1 MTRHGAVFLSASVP
15 QPGRRGFDSF
25 DSLLVS
31 SAVHAFVEVVLGRRL
46 LVWGGQPAITP
57 IIWEAA
63 RRLEV
68 PYERCVLLYQSAFFR
83 GHYPEANLRFN
94 NWVEVPAVDGDLRAS
109 LVRMRARML
118 SDRPYEAAVFIGGME
133 GVIDEFDAL
142 RESAPGVRL
151 IPLPTPGGVSRELFE
166 RAENLPREM
175 RTRTDFTYWLYRLLD
190 IDPSEP
196 RLLVDAGTGD
206 DDSRSE

>member
-1 MTRHGAVFLSASVP
+1 MIQRGAVFLSASVP
-15 QPGRRGFDSF
+15 QPGRRGYESF
-25 DSLLVS
+25 DPVLVN

-63 RRLEV
+63 RRLGV
-68 PYERCVLLYQSAFFR
+68 PYERSVLLYQSAFFR
-83 GHYPEANLRFN
+83 GRYPEANLRFD
-94 NWVEVPAVDGDLRAS
+94 NWVEVAAVEEDMHAS
-109 LVRMRARML
+109 LARMRAKMF

-142 RESAPGVRL
+142 RDWAPEARLLPLPAPGGAARD
-151 IPLPTPGGVSRELFE
+151 LFE
-166 RAENLPREM
+166 RVENLPNEL
-175 RTRTDFTYWLYRLLD
+175 RTRTDFTYWLYRLLE

-196 RLLVDAGTGD
+196 RVLGEV
-206 DDSRSE
+206 

>member
-1 MTRHGAVFLSASVP
+1 MIGQGAVFLSASVP
-15 QPGRRGFDSF
+15 QPGRRGSESF
-25 DSLLVS
+25 DPVLLG

-63 RRLEV
+63 RRLDV
-68 PYERCVLLYQSAFFR
+68 PYERSVLLYQSAFFR
-83 GHYPEANLRFN
+83 DRYPEVNVRFD
-94 NWVEVPAVDGDLRAS
+94 NWVEVEAAEGDMHAS
-109 LVRMRARML
+109 LALMRSRMFL
-118 SDRPYEAAVFIGGME
+118 DHSYEAAVFIGGME

-142 RESAPGVRL
+142 REAAPGARL
-151 IPLPTPGGVSRELFE
+151 VPLPVPGGVSRELFE
-166 RAENLPREM
+166 LVESLPSEM

-196 RLLVDAGTGD
+196 RIL
-206 DDSRSE
+206 R

>member
-1 MTRHGAVFLSASVP
+1 MIGHGAVFLSASVP
-15 QPGRRGFDSF
+15 QLGRRGFESF
-25 DSLLVS
+25 DPVLVS

-63 RRLEV
+63 RRLGV

-83 GHYPEANLRFN
+83 DRYPQANLRFD
-94 NWVEVPAVDGDLRAS
+94 NWVEVAAVEGDMHAS
-109 LVRMRARML
+109 LVRMRTQMF

-133 GVIDEFDAL
+133 GVIAEFEAL
-142 RESAPGVRL
+142 RDSAPGARL
-151 IPLPTPGGVSRELFE
+151 IPLPTPGGVSRELFDRVE
-166 RAENLPREM
+166 ALPNEM

-196 RLLVDAGTGD
+196 RLLVDSGTGD
-206 DDSRSE
+206 VSSSSE

>member
-1 MTRHGAVFLSASVP
+1 MIRHGAVFLSASVP

-25 DSLLVS
+25 DPVLVS

-63 RRLEV
+63 RRLGV

-83 GHYPEANLRFN
+83 DRYPQVNLRFD
-94 NWVEVPAVDGDLRAS
+94 NWIEVAAVEGDMYAS
-109 LVRMRARML
+109 LARMRAQMFN
-118 SDRPYEAAVFIGGME
+118 DRPYEAAVFIGGME
-133 GVIDEFDAL
+133 GVIDEFDIL
-142 RESAPGVRL
+142 RDCAPGALLV
-151 IPLPTPGGVSRELFE
+151 PLPAPGGVSRELFE
-166 RAENLPREM
+166 RVENLPSDL

-196 RLLVDAGTGD
+196 RVLLSAGTADGGSSSD
-206 DDSRSE
+206 